1 MKYKIAPIKHATGCD
16 VDFNKPC
23 NCSSH
28 PRYRQEILG
37 KIHLAVRTEF
47 FDRNRKNMEF
57 LADDIEAWHKAE
69 RAKLFEQIR
78 SEVIGEDE
86 EMHRLNPSMNTRILQ
101 MVRESNYL
109 ADNQN
114 KLRAEQREALTRLE
128 QK

>member
-1 MKYKIAPIKHATGCD
+1 MPNSKPNKHATGCD

-69 RAKLFEQIR
+69 IAKACKQAREKLFEQIR
-78 SEVIGEDE
+78 SEVIEHDPAN
-86 EMHRLNPSMNTRILQ
+86 RFNC
-101 MVRESNYL
+101 V
-109 ADNQN
+109 A
-114 KLRAEQREALTRLE
+114 LRAEQLEALTRLE
-128 QK
+128 SKS